1 MFSKPL
7 ITHNASV
14 SEEKERELQRKQ
26 QEKKQTSSVIPPI
39 QLSYIDYFK
48 GHILLSKYKIPELKQ
63 IAKHNKL
70 KVSGTKPILIE
81 RIENLFKK
89 SKKIQQIQSV
99 FRGHITRKSFSLRGE
114 GYKNRKLCVNENDFY
129 TLEPLCEI
137 PMEYFVS
144 FKSNDG
150 KFSFGCNIISLMH
163 LIKTRKAIKNPYN
176 REVISN
182 NIIQN
187 VIILYGLIGII
198 FFLPVDAPKIENINY
213 LIKLY
218 SRDVLDIALGRRVES
233 NYLNRQHQSSSI
245 IQNTGLIHERNQ
257 QINAIRL
264 KPILLRIQGLFM
276 EIDLLGNYT
285 NMNWFINLERR
296 DYIRMYRILYEIW
309 NYRGGLSSDT
319 KHKICI
325 IADPFHEISR
335 RNIDF
340 YQVSLDVIKDI
351 CLKIMEYLV
360 FCGIDDEYRKIG
372 TLHVLSAL
380 TIVSMPARMA
390 MPWLYESI
398 HY

>member
-7 ITHNASV
+7 ITHNASI

-163 LIKTRKAIKNPYN
+163 LIKTRKAIKNPYK

-218 SRDVLDIALGRRVES
+218 SRDVLDTALGRRVES

>member
-7 ITHNASV
+7 ITHNASIFK
-14 SEEKERELQRKQ
+14 ENEREQK
-26 QEKKQTSSVIPPI
+26 EKKQTSSVIPPI
-39 QLSYIDYFK
+39 QISYTDYFK

-63 IAKHNKL
+63 IAKYNKL

-81 RIENLFKK
+81 RILYLFEK

-99 FRGHITRKSFSLRGE
+99 FRGHITRKSFLLRGE
-114 GYKNRKLCVNENDFY
+114 GYKNHKLCVNENDFY

-137 PMEYFVS
+137 PVEYFVS

-163 LIKTRKAIKNPYN
+163 LIKTKKAIKNPYN

-187 VIILYGLIGII
+187 IIILYGLIGII
-198 FFLPVDAPKIENINY
+198 FLLPVDAPKIENINY

-218 SRDVLDIALGRRVES
+218 SRDGVGITLGRRVEPTF
-233 NYLNRQHQSSSI
+233 LNRNHQHPSI
-245 IQNTGLIHERNQ
+245 TQNAGLIHERIQ
-257 QINAIRL
+257 QINLIRL
-264 KPILLRIQGLFM
+264 KPISLRIQGLFM

-309 NYRGGLSSDT
+309 NYRGGLSIDT

-325 IADPFHEISR
+325 IADPFHEITR

-340 YQVSLDVIKDI
+340 YQVSLDVIQDI
-351 CLKIMEYLV
+351 CLKVMEYLV